1 MKKKDVLIAF
11 ILSIHLLSGY
21 MNDNFWSTLQYDM
34 QLLIPIVLNRY
45 EQSSNSLEEHENAT
59 SISRRSGR

>member
-1 MKKKDVLIAF
+1 MKKKEVLIAF
-11 ILSIHLLSGY
+11 ILSIHLLSVY
-21 MNDNFWSTLQYDM
+21 MNNNFWSNLQYDM

-59 SISRRSGR
+59 SISRRSDK